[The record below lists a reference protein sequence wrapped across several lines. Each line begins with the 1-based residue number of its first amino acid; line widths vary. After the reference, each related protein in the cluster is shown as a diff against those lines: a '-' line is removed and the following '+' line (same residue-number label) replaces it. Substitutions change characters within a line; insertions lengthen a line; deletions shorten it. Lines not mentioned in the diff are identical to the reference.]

1 MNVEDRHATPDGAVV
16 AVEDEALMYLYT
28 GRQSVPNHL
37 FHWRGRTTDPLSPG
51 AMLSFFCDTGVTHLA
66 LTGPGAEAARLTGG
80 LDPLFIVTQGP
91 ALYGFQ
97 CPA

>member
-1 MNVEDRHATPDGAVV
+1 
-16 AVEDEALMYLYT
+16 MYLYT

-37 FHWRGRTTDPLSPG
+37 FHWQGRTTDPLSPD
-51 AMLSFFCDTGVTHLA
+51 AMLSFFCDAGVTHLA
-66 LTGPGAEAARLTGG
+66 LTGPGAEAARLAGG
-80 LDPLFIVTQGP
+80 LDPLFIVTEGP